1 VKPVLITRIDPELPM
16 PSYTTAGSVGFDLYA
31 RETTR
36 IASGALARIP
46 ANVIVAVPEGF
57 TLLVALRSSTPM
69 KTNLMCP
76 NGVGIIDR
84 DYCGPDDEIKVQVYN
99 FGPSDAIVSR
109 GDRIAQ
115 ALFVKSESLPIVE
128 AAVSR
133 TCSRGGFGSTG

>member
-1 VKPVLITRIDPELPM
+1 MPE
-16 PSYTTAGSVGFDLYA
+16 YATAGSVGFDLYA
-31 RETTR
+31 RETTT
-36 IASGALARIP
+36 IAPGTVARIP

-57 TLLVALRSSTPM
+57 VLLVALRSSTPL

-76 NGVGIIDR
+76 NGMGIIDR

-99 FGPSDAIVSR
+99 FGGEEAVVSR
-109 GDRIAQ
+109 GERIAQ

-133 TCSRGGFGSTG
+133 TTSRGGFGSTG